1 MSGPKVVRIVTREEV
16 LAICEAHLHRL
27 DQAIAAWTASG
38 QRIGELSTEEVA
50 ATHERRKALAA
61 LIAKDA
67 FMELQKKV
75 PDEIAFLKADVA
87 RRQRAAIEKA
97 EQAARQKRRGRD
109 SATTLVGALKSK
121 GIAVPQ
127 ELASKLDL
135 IASGEDVANADALLA
150 QGFNLFVSES
160 SKTISEA
167 QQALASRLLGNDTP
181 QDFGEWKATNVSHP
195 NSLLYER
202 VDRQVAEAQ
211 VFLED
216 ADVATFVAR
225 LRSIEAEASEQ
236 RRNLL
241 LDSLILDLSSAV
253 DASRAHRSAIEE
265 LHELAAEIGANA
277 STEAE
282 GLLARVQQ
290 CGPTTS
296 LQAIVHLAEACK
308 NFVSHEQ
315 QRQAAH
321 ARRNAILEGLA
332 RLGYEVNDG
341 METAWA
347 RDGRVVVK
355 NPSLPGYGVEVGGQ
369 AEASRLQVRAVA
381 LTENRDIAR
390 DKDVETLWCG
400 DFGRLQELLAKHGD
414 NLHIERAMGV
424 GETPLK
430 IIGDTQ
436 TEAASINNR
445 RSLR

>member
-38 QRIGELSTEEVA
+38 QRIGELSAEEIT
-50 ATHERRKALAA
+50 ATHERRKALAG

-75 PDEIAFLKADVA
+75 PDEIAFLKADVT
-87 RRQRAAIEKA
+87 RRQRAAVDKA
-97 EQAARQKRRGRD
+97 EQAAKRKRQGRD
-109 SATTLVGALKSK
+109 SAATLMTALKSK
-121 GIAVPQ
+121 GIVVPQ
-127 ELASKLDL
+127 ELSSKLDL
-135 IASGEDVANADALLA
+135 IASGVDVANADTLLA
-150 QGFNLFVSES
+150 QGFSLLVPES
-160 SKTISEA
+160 SQTISEA
-167 QQALASRLLGNDTP
+167 QQKLATNLLGNETP
-181 QDFGEWKATNVSHP
+181 QDFGEWKVTNVSHKNNP
-195 NSLLYER
+195 LYDR

-216 ADVATFVAR
+216 AEVATFAAR
-225 LRSIEAEASEQ
+225 LRSIEAEANEQ

-265 LHELAAEIGANA
+265 LQEFASELGANA
-277 STEAE
+277 STEAAA
-282 GLLARVQQ
+282 LLARVQQ
-290 CGPTTS
+290 CGSATS
-296 LQAIVHLAEACK
+296 LQTIAQLAGECK

-321 ARRNAILEGLA
+321 ARRDAILEGLA
-332 RLGYEVNDG
+332 RLGYEINDG

-355 NPSLPGYGVEVGGQ
+355 NPALPGYGVEIGGQ

-381 LTENRDIAR
+381 LSANRDSAR

-400 DFGRLQELLAKHGD
+400 DFGRLQELLVAEGD
-414 NLHIERAMGV
+414 SLLIERALGV
-424 GETPLK
+424 GEVPLK
-430 IIGDTQ
+430 VIRDAESDT
-436 TEAASINNR
+436 ASVDKQ

>member
-16 LAICEAHLHRL
+16 LSICEAHLHRL
-27 DQAIAAWTASG
+27 DQAIVAWTASG
-38 QRIGELSTEEVA
+38 QRIGELSAEEIA
-50 ATHERRKALAA
+50 ATHERRKGLAA

-75 PDEIAFLKADVA
+75 PDEIAFLKADAA

-97 EQAARQKRRGRD
+97 EQAAKRRRQGRD
-109 SATTLVGALKSK
+109 SVTTLVGALKSK
-121 GIAVPQ
+121 GVALPP

-150 QGFNLFVSES
+150 QGFSLLVPAS
-160 SKTISEA
+160 SQTISEA
-167 QQALASRLLGNDTP
+167 QQTLASRLLGNDTP
-181 QDFGEWKATNVSHP
+181 QDFGEWKATNVSHS
-195 NSLLYER
+195 NNLLYER
-202 VDRQVAEAQ
+202 VDRQIAEAQ

-216 ADVATFVAR
+216 AAVATFAIR
-225 LRSIEAEASEQ
+225 LRSIEAEANEQ

-253 DASRAHRSAIEE
+253 DASRAHRSAVEE
-265 LHELAAEIGANA
+265 LQELAAEIGTNA
-277 STEAE
+277 STEAKA
-282 GLLARVQQ
+282 LLARVQQ
-290 CGPTTS
+290 CGPATS
-296 LQAIVHLAEACK
+296 LQAIAHLAEECK

-332 RLGYEVNDG
+332 GLGYEVNEG

-369 AEASRLQVRAVA
+369 AQASRLQVRAVA
-381 LTENRDIAR
+381 LSANRDMAR

-400 DFGRLQELLAKHGD
+400 DFGRLQELLAKHGN

-424 GETPLK
+424 GEVPLK
-430 IIGDTQ
+430 VIAESEPD
-436 TEAASINNR
+436 AASTTQQ
-445 RSLR
+445 RSMH

>member
-27 DQAIAAWTASG
+27 DQAIAVWTASG
-38 QRIGELSTEEVA
+38 QRIGELSAEEVA
-50 ATHERRKALAA
+50 ATHERRKTLTA

-75 PDEIAFLKADVA
+75 PDEIAFLQADVA
-87 RRQRAAIEKA
+87 RRQRAAVEKA
-97 EQAARQKRRGRD
+97 EQAAKRRRQGRH
-109 SATTLVGALKSK
+109 SATTLVSALKSK
-121 GIAVPQ
+121 GIVVPQ

-135 IASGEDVANADALLA
+135 IGSGEDIANADALLA
-150 QGFNLFVSES
+150 QGFSLLVPES
-160 SKTISEA
+160 SQTISEA
-167 QQALASRLLGNDTP
+167 QQTLARRLLGNDTP
-181 QDFGEWKATNVSHP
+181 QDFGEWKATNVSHS
-195 NSLLYER
+195 NNLLYER

-216 ADVATFVAR
+216 AAVATFVAR
-225 LRSIEAEASEQ
+225 LRSIEGEANEQ

-265 LHELAAEIGANA
+265 LHELAAEIGANT

-282 GLLARVQQ
+282 ALLSRVQQ
-290 CGPTTS
+290 CGPATS
-296 LQAIVHLAEACK
+296 LQAIAHLAEACK

-315 QRQAAH
+315 QRQAGY

-355 NPSLPGYGVEVGGQ
+355 NPALPGYGVEIGGQ
-369 AEASRLQVRAVA
+369 AQASRLQVRAVA
-381 LTENRDIAR
+381 LTESREIAR

-400 DFGRLQELLAKHGD
+400 DFGRLQDLLVAEGD
-414 NLHIERAMGV
+414 SLLIERAMGV
-424 GETPLK
+424 GEVPLK
-430 IIGDTQ
+430 VVGESDPDATS
-436 TEAASINNR
+436 TTH
-445 RSLR
+445 LRTLR

>member
-38 QRIGELSTEEVA
+38 QRIGELSAEEIA

-67 FMELQKKV
+67 FMDLQKKV

-87 RRQRAAIEKA
+87 RRQRAAVEKA
-97 EQAARQKRRGRD
+97 EQAAKRRRQGRD
-109 SATTLVGALKSK
+109 SATTLLGAFESK
-121 GIAVPQ
+121 GIVVPQ

-135 IASGEDVANADALLA
+135 IASGEDVANADTLLA
-150 QGFNLFVSES
+150 QGFSLLVPES
-160 SKTISEA
+160 SQTISEA
-167 QQALASRLLGNDTP
+167 QQKLASSLLGNETA
-181 QDFGEWKATNVSHP
+181 QDFGQWKATNISRS
-195 NSLLYER
+195 NNLLYDR

-216 ADVATFVAR
+216 ADVAKFAAK
-225 LRSIEAEASEQ
+225 LRSIETEANEQ

-241 LDSLILDLSSAV
+241 LDSLMLDLSSAV

-265 LHELAAEIGANA
+265 LQELAAEIGANA
-277 STEAE
+277 STEATA
-282 GLLARVQQ
+282 LLARVQQ
-290 CGPTTS
+290 CGPATS
-296 LQAIVHLAEACK
+296 LQTIAQLAEECK
-308 NFVSHEQ
+308 NVVAQEQ
-315 QRQAAH
+315 QRRAAH
-321 ARRNAILEGLA
+321 ARRDAILEGLA

-355 NPSLPGYGVEVGGQ
+355 NPALPGYGVEIGGQ
-369 AEASRLQVRAVA
+369 AQASRLQVRAVA
-381 LTENRDIAR
+381 LSANRDSAR

-400 DFGRLQELLAKHGD
+400 DFGRLQEFLAAEGDSLL
-414 NLHIERAMGV
+414 IERATGV
-424 GETPLK
+424 GEVPLK
-430 IIGDTQ
+430 VVGDV
-436 TEAASINNR
+436 EADTASVNR
-445 RSLR
+445 QRSLH